1 MLRVSND
8 VNLLVRAARATGA
21 TRPAVMLD
29 LVRPLTVTDGA
40 TPMSELEVLF
50 RSPHLPCVGV
60 HDPDDPTRLGLLTRT
75 RFAEAMTGRLGFGR
89 AVLTRQP
96 VAQVADWN
104 PLVVDERTAV
114 VETAVRAIE
123 RPVESRFDE
132 VLVRSDAWQ
141 MVGTG
146 ELIGA
151 LVAALTGRSL
161 HDPLTGLPSRELVRH
176 TMREWSAL
184 LHGTQRRLVVLL
196 VDVVEFGAINAAH
209 GEAVGDLV
217 LRALGER
224 LTQVVPSG
232 FLVGRTGGD
241 EFMVVGLLP
250 AAVETRAPAQREELR
265 YSVAAGLAGSV
276 EDGTAGTLPPVRVVA
291 ATSTPGWADLDLL
304 MQDAQRAM
312 RLAKR
317 NGGGLLAAEGA
328 A

>member
-1 MLRVSND
+1 MLGVPND

-21 TRPAVMLD
+21 TRPAVMRD
-29 LVRPLTVTDGA
+29 LVRPLTVTDGT
-40 TPMSELEVLF
+40 TPMNELEVLF
-50 RSPHLPCVGV
+50 RSPHLPCIGV
-60 HDPDDPTRLGLLTRT
+60 QDPDDPSRLGLLTRT

-104 PLVVDERTAV
+104 PLVVDEQTAV

-132 VLVRSDAWQ
+132 VLVRADAWQ

-146 ELIGA
+146 DLIGA

-161 HDPLTGLPSRELVRH
+161 HDSLTGLPSRELVRH
-176 TMREWSAL
+176 TMRDWAKL
-184 LHGTQRRLVVLL
+184 LRGTQRRLVVLL

-217 LRALGER
+217 LRAIAER

-241 EFMVVGLLP
+241 EFMVLGLLP
-250 AAVETRAPAQREELR
+250 AAVEQRAPAQREELR
-265 YSVAAGLAGSV
+265 VQVAAGLTGSP
-276 EDGTAGTLPPVRVVA
+276 EDGTEGQLPPLRVVVA
-291 ATSTPGWADLDLL
+291 ASTPGWADLDLL

-317 NGGGLLAAEGA
+317 GAEGLARSAGA